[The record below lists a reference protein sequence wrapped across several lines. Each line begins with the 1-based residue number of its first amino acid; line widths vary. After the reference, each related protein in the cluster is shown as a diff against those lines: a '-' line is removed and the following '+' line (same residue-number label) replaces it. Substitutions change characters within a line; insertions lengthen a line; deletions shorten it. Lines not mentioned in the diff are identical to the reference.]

1 MCKNVILLK
10 IYFALSK
17 LLMSFLDII
26 IWSSI
31 SIYKEFDL
39 FFALV
44 RKGVNIL
51 SLMSSMTGGAGG

>member
-10 IYFALSK
+10 MYFALSK
-17 LLMSFLDII
+17 FLMSFLDII